1 MWIYLS
7 KLHPLLPYSLI
18 TIIVIAIVV
27 IALKGKLMIKWG
39 KTAIGIGGSPDN
51 PLPVASAPIT
61 SIIEKKRACSD
72 CLSIITNE
80 YDKYNFN
87 KLLREEKILTQ
98 RMNYTEG
105 KLIEI
110 EKDITALFEK
120 RIDINVDEH
129 ETYLVIESKMFY
141 GILKEALYVVKK
153 EIRRSC
159 KEEGFCEL
167 SDIEFAHYT
176 HEKAKVLQS
185 ILLRELKRIYPTGTL
200 VPIDFILSDIESKY
214 DTFHEYINGIFIYA
228 KQVIIEEEKEQIEL
242 EAKYQAW
249 ASNFVK

>member
-7 KLHPLLPYSLI
+7 KLPPLFWYFLI
-18 TIIVIAIVV
+18 VTTLVAVV
-27 IALKGKLMIKWG
+27 IISIKGKLIVKWG

-51 PLPVASAPIT
+51 PLPIKSAPIT
-61 SIIEKKRACSD
+61 SLTEKKRACSD

-80 YDKYNFN
+80 YDKYKLT

-98 RMNYTEG
+98 RMNYTEE

-110 EKDITALFEK
+110 ENDITALFEK
-120 RIDINVDEH
+120 RIDIHVDEH

-141 GILKEALYVVKK
+141 GILREALYVVKK
-153 EIRRSC
+153 EIRKSC
-159 KEEGFCEL
+159 KENGFCEL

-185 ILLRELKRIYPTGTL
+185 ILIRELKLIYPTGTL
-200 VPIDFILSDIESKY
+200 VPIDYIISDIESKY
-214 DTFHEYINGIFIYA
+214 DTFHEYTSSIFTYA

-242 EAKYQAW
+242 EAKYQTW